1 MTRATATGPVRP
13 VRFSTTGLP
22 AADRMALWERHNAR
36 ALIALS
42 CKTIDDEPLAATE
55 LNLEFPDLHFAHVS
69 GGPHLIERGAG
80 EIGDHPTGS
89 AVLYIAVA
97 GEAFFYSTRA
107 TRVLRPGEAVLC
119 DADHPFARG
128 FSQGLREFVLKI
140 PHDVLEEATGTGTPG
155 DAELF
160 DLSEGPSG
168 DALRALTRLMRT
180 SFDEPADPNRTRR
193 RALNLLSALR
203 NGETGDD
210 HLELAKAIVESHL
223 RDPNLC
229 ARLIAQRI
237 GISERQLC
245 RVFNRAGM
253 GVASYILD
261 RRLELAHQLLTSP
274 NAGGSTI
281 AEIAGDCGFRSPSH
295 FTRTYKRHYGTTP
308 AQARV
313 R

>member
-1 MTRATATGPVRP
+1 MNRATATGPMRP

-22 AADRMALWERHNAR
+22 ATDRMALWERHNAR
-36 ALIALS
+36 ALIGLS

-55 LNLEFPDLHFAHVS
+55 LNLDIPDLHFAHVS
-69 GGPHLIERGAG
+69 GSPHLIERGAG
-80 EIGDHPTGS
+80 EIDHHPTGS

-119 DADHPFARG
+119 DADQPFVRG
-128 FSQGLREFVLKI
+128 FSQGLREFVLKV
-140 PHDVLEEATGTGTPG
+140 PHDVLEEATGTGAPG
-155 DAELF
+155 NAEFF

-168 DALRALTRLMRT
+168 DALRALTRLIRT
-180 SFDEPADPNRTRR
+180 SFDEPAAPNRIRH

-210 HLELAKAIVESHL
+210 HLELAKAIIESHL
-223 RDPNLC
+223 RDPDLC
-229 ARLIAQRI
+229 ARLIAERI

-245 RVFNRAGM
+245 RVFNRAGT
-253 GVASYILD
+253 GVASYVLD

-274 NAGGSTI
+274 NAASSAI
-281 AEIAGDCGFRSPSH
+281 AEIAGDCGFLSASH
-295 FTRTYKRHYGTTP
+295 FTRTYKRHFGTTP
-308 AQARV
+308 ARARA